1 MVLHVAALIL
11 AAGSSRRMGIS
22 KQLLPLGDRPVIR
35 HCYDAIAAAGIRQVI
50 VVIGAHGNGI
60 PEALHG
66 TTSTIVR
73 NTFPDSQMADSV
85 RTGLGAIGDRCS
97 GVLICLSDHPLI
109 EIGTYKAIINI
120 HKVAP
125 DRIVI
130 PVYSGRRGHP
140 TLFPPKAVQEIASG
154 ATLRDVI
161 SKDASRLTLIDVA
174 DEGVVLDMDTDDDYR
189 RILEK
194 FKTRQ

>member
-1 MVLHVAALIL
+1 
-11 AAGSSRRMGIS
+11 MGTL

-35 HCYDAIAAAGIRQVI
+35 HCFDTIAAAGIQRVM

-66 TTSTIVR
+66 TPATIVR
-73 NTFPDSQMADSV
+73 NTVPDSQMADSV
-85 RTGLGAIGDRCS
+85 RTGLNAIDDRCS
-97 GVLICLSDHPLI
+97 GVLVCLSDHPLI
-109 EIGTYKAIINI
+109 SVGTYKAIISA
-120 HKVAP
+120 HQEAP
-125 DRIVI
+125 DRLII
-130 PVYSGRRGHP
+130 PVYGGRRGHP
-140 TLFPPKAVQEIASG
+140 SLFPPGAVQEIASG

-161 SKDASRLTLIDVA
+161 RKHASLLTLLDVA

-194 FKTRQ
+194 FKARQ

>member
-1 MVLHVAALIL
+1 MVLYAAALIL
-11 AAGSSRRMGIS
+11 AAGSSRRMGTS

-35 HCYDAIAAAGIRQVI
+35 HCYDTIAAAGIQQVI

-66 TTSTIVR
+66 TPATIVR
-73 NTFPDSQMADSV
+73 NSVPDSQMADSV

-97 GVLICLSDHPLI
+97 GVLVCLSDHPLI
-109 EIGTYKAIINI
+109 EIGTYKAIINA
-120 HKVAP
+120 HQEAP

-130 PVYSGRRGHP
+130 PVYGGRRGHP

-154 ATLRDVI
+154 ASLRDVI
-161 SKDASRLTLIDVA
+161 RKDTSLQTLLDVA

-189 RILEK
+189 RILDK
-194 FKTRQ
+194 FKTPQ